1 MIEITEREF
10 MERFSKG
17 EKGIKATI
25 GEDGLSYYRPA
36 KPYYCVDFRQGD
48 SDAYMEFD
56 TYKEA
61 RKFAYDM
68 AEGSRYNLID
78 IQYFDD
84 VSSRRWSKRKNIKI
98 DGEMNDSIE
107 WEEN

>member
-17 EKGIKATI
+17 EKGMKATI

-56 TYKEA
+56 TYNEA
-61 RKFAYDM
+61 KNFAYEM
-68 AEGSRYNLID
+68 AVGDRYDLID
-78 IQYFDD
+78 IQYFFDRK
-84 VSSRRWSKRKNIKI
+84 SRQWSKRKNIKI
-98 DGEMNDSIE
+98 DGEIQDSPE
-107 WEEN
+107 WEH